1 VATTAPKRTP
11 RLTIEDYLCLEQ
23 ASAIKHEYVAGQL
36 CALAGASKRHN
47 RIAMNIA
54 TRLSAAAGDGPC
66 QVYGSDM
73 RLRIGNDLVY
83 YPDVQ
88 VVCDPA
94 DTDEMYTTSPCV
106 VVEVLSPSTESI
118 DLREKLIAYRRLESL
133 QAYIIVFRDDVRVTR
148 HYRDEDG
155 QWSHAEVVGD
165 GDVPFPCPEVQ
176 LRLADMYRGLAP
188 LTF

>member
-1 VATTAPKRTP
+1 
-11 RLTIEDYLCLEQ
+11 
-23 ASAIKHEYVAGQL
+23 
-36 CALAGASKRHN
+36 
-47 RIAMNIA
+47 MNIA

-73 RLRIGNDLVY
+73 RLRIGNELVY

-94 DTDEMYTTSPCV
+94 DTEEMYTTSPCV

-133 QAYIIVFRDDVRVTR
+133 QAYIIVFRDSVRVRR
-148 HYRDEDG
+148 HYRDENG
-155 QWSHAEVVGD
+155 QWFDAEVGGD
-165 GDVPFPCPEVQ
+165 GNVPFPCPEVQ
-176 LRLADMYRGLAP
+176 LRLADIYRGLHPSPPA
-188 LTF
+188 LSQR